1 MKDLYWA
8 RVKRILMEG
17 GKNTIA
23 GFENELDLY
32 MKTSSFCTGNMSY
45 CKMLVLELV
54 IFAVAYSFVMRRFF
68 SKLQAS

>member
-1 MKDLYWA
+1 
-8 RVKRILMEG
+8 MEG

-45 CKMLVLELV
+45 CKMLVQELV
-54 IFAVAYSFVMRRFF
+54 IFAVAYFLS
-68 SKLQAS
+68 